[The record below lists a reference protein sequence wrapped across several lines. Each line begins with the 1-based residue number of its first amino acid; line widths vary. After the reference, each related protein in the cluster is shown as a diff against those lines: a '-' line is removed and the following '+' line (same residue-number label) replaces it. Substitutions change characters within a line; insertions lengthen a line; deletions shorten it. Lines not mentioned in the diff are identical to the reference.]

1 LSSPALKRKD
11 RAPEPAAAANATPM
25 MAQYLEVKAKHPDF
39 LLFYRMGDF
48 FELFFDDAVQAS
60 AALGIQLTKRGKHAG
75 EDIAMCGV
83 PVSRADEYLQKLIR
97 KGFRVAVAEQ
107 LEDPEVAK
115 RRGPKAVVRRDVVR
129 LVTPGTLTED
139 ALLVSGA
146 NNFLTA
152 VAKAGKAAPRYHLA
166 SLDISTGEFLL
177 SETSAPDLEG
187 ELLRLRPAEVL
198 LPEDELGD
206 AAIKRASEAAGA
218 PLSPLSRTCFTKV
231 NGERALKEAFEVA
244 ALDGLGFFTEGDLA
258 AMGALL
264 HYVNLTQMGE
274 RPAMRAPKRE
284 APGALMLIDA
294 ATRAS
299 LELVRPKNEGAPT
312 VFSAIDR
319 TVTAAGARELMSRL
333 VSPSADVELI
343 NRRLDAVAVFI
354 DDWALRER
362 IRKVL
367 KSTPDMSRAL
377 SRLKLKRGGPRD
389 LGGLRDGLMAAGNL
403 SGMLGAAAALPP
415 ELQEIARALAA
426 LRAPARSKDPLTLS
440 LSPRGERTPEPG
452 SEDDSSVPSPLGEKD
467 RMRGSSAP
475 APREDTAP
483 SLRAKRSNQEATG
496 SLDRHGA
503 DAPRDNAHAALA
515 DRLRAALG
523 ESLPYFAR
531 DGGFIAPG
539 YDCNLDELRQLAT
552 DTKVVLAKLQA
563 AYAAR
568 TGIKTLKIQY
578 NQVFGYFV
586 EVSPGTAAALQA
598 EPHSAVFRHKQTL
611 ANAVRF
617 TTDELSAL
625 ESRILNATSE
635 ALARE
640 LALFDE
646 LAGAVLAAEDAISNA
661 AAALAALDCTAAL
674 ADLAQAQNY
683 VRPHVDESRCFLI
696 EGGRHP
702 AVEQALARDGGAFIG
717 NECKLDGAGERAAGF
732 LVVTGPNMAGKSTYL
747 RQNALLA
754 VLAQAGSYVP
764 ATSAHIGVADRLFAR
779 IGAADDLAR
788 GRSTFMVEM
797 TETAAILNQAT
808 QRSFVILD
816 EIGRGTATFDGLS
829 IAWAVLEHLH
839 DVILCRGLVATH
851 YHELTRL
858 ADDLPRA
865 ANVRMAVTE
874 WKDSIVFLHAVEAGP
889 ANRSYGVQAARLAGV
904 PKPVLARAKQVLAQ
918 LENGAGPHGPLTL
931 PTDMP
936 LFCAPAKHA
945 ATDAE
950 PHPVLEKLAALD
962 TDSLSP
968 REALD
973 ILYAL
978 KAAL

>member
-1 LSSPALKRKD
+1 
-11 RAPEPAAAANATPM
+11 M

-60 AALGIQLTKRGKHAG
+60 GALGIQLTKRGKHAG

-107 LEDPEVAK
+107 LEDPEAAK

-177 SETSAPDLEG
+177 SETSAADLEG

-218 PLSPLSRTCFTKV
+218 PLSPLSRARFTKA
-231 NGERALKEAFEVA
+231 NGERELKEAFEVA

-319 TVTAAGARELMSRL
+319 TVTAAGARELMNRL

-343 NRRLDAVAVFI
+343 NRRLDAVSAFI
-354 DDWALRER
+354 DDWGTRER
-362 IRKVL
+362 IRRVL

-389 LGGLRDGLMAAGNL
+389 LGGLRDGLIAAEGI
-403 SGMLGAAAALPP
+403 SEMLAGAAALPE
-415 ELQEIARALAA
+415 ELKEIARALAS
-426 LRAPARSKDPLTLS
+426 LSGPARSEGPLTLS
-440 LSPRGERTPEPG
+440 LSPRGERTPELR
-452 SEDDSSVPSPLGEKD
+452 SEDGSRVPSPLGERD
-467 RMRGSSAP
+467 RMRGASGSAQLNP
-475 APREDTAP
+475 
-483 SLRAKRSNQEATG
+483 KATDAA
-496 SLDRHGA
+496 LNRHGA
-503 DAPRDNAHAALA
+503 EAPRDDGTASLA
-515 DRLRAALG
+515 ERLRLALG
-523 ESLPYFAR
+523 DNLPYFTR
-531 DGGFIAPG
+531 DGGFIACG
-539 YDCNLDELRQLAT
+539 YDPALDELRQLSA

-563 AYAAR
+563 AYAAQ
-568 TGIKTLKIQY
+568 TGIKSLKIQY

-598 EPHSAVFRHKQTL
+598 EPHSATFRHKQTL

-617 TTDELSAL
+617 TTEELSAL

-640 LALFDE
+640 LALFEE
-646 LAGAVLAAEDAISNA
+646 LAGAVLDAEEAIANA

-674 ADLAQAQNY
+674 AELAQAQNY
-683 VRPHVDESRCFLI
+683 VRPQVDDSRCFLI

-702 AVEQALARDGGAFIG
+702 AVEQALAREGGVFIG
-717 NECKLDGAGERAAGF
+717 NDCKLDGAGERAAGF

-754 VLAQAGSYVP
+754 VLAQAGSFVP
-764 ATSAHIGVADRLFAR
+764 AVSAHIGVADRLFAR

-808 QRSFVILD
+808 RRSFVILD

-839 DVILCRGLVATH
+839 DVIFCRGLVATH

-874 WKDSIVFLHAVEAGP
+874 WKDTIVFLHAVEMGP

-936 LFCAPAKHA
+936 LFCAPAKHQPEDA
-945 ATDAE
+945 A

>member
-1 LSSPALKRKD
+1 MSSPSLKRGA
-11 RAPEPAAAANATPM
+11 RPSEAAGAANATPM

-39 LLFYRMGDF
+39 MLFYRMGDF

-60 AALGIQLTKRGKHAG
+60 GALGIQLTKRGKHAG
-75 EDIAMCGV
+75 DDIPMCGV

-107 LEDPEVAK
+107 LEDPELAK
-115 RRGPKAVVRRDVVR
+115 KRGPKAVVRRDVVR

-139 ALLVSGA
+139 ALLISAA
-146 NNFLTA
+146 NNYLTA
-152 VAKAGKAAPRYHLA
+152 IAKAGKGAAPRYHFA

-177 SETSAPDLEG
+177 SETSSADLEG
-187 ELLRLRPAEVL
+187 ELMRLRPAEILVA
-198 LPEDELGD
+198 EDELAD
-206 AAIKRASEAAGA
+206 VAIKRAGEAAGA
-218 PLSPLSRTCFTKV
+218 SLSPLARACFTKAK
-231 NGERALKEAFEVA
+231 GERALKEAFQVG

-258 AMGALL
+258 AVGALL
-264 HYVNLTQMGE
+264 DYVNLTQMGE
-274 RPAMRAPKRE
+274 RPALRAPKRE
-284 APGALMLIDA
+284 APGALLLIDA

-319 TVTAAGARELMSRL
+319 TVTAAGARELMNRL

-343 NRRLDAVAVFI
+343 NRRLDALAALI
-354 DDWALRER
+354 DDWASRER
-362 IRKVL
+362 VRKVL
-367 KSTPDMSRAL
+367 KTAPDMSRAL
-377 SRLKLKRGGPRD
+377 SRLKLRRGGPRD
-389 LGGLRDGLMAAGNL
+389 LGGLRDGLIAAESL
-403 SGMLGAAAALPP
+403 SAMLATAAALPD
-415 ELQEIARALAA
+415 ELKEIAQALAS
-426 LRAPARSKDPLTLS
+426 LSHPSLSQGPLTLS
-440 LSPRGERTPEPG
+440 LSPRGERTPETPSPFG
-452 SEDDSSVPSPLGEKD
+452 QRAEACSPSPLGE
-467 RMRGSSAP
+467 RVGVRGACASARNDSP
-475 APREDTAP
+475 ADFPH
-483 SLRAKRSNQEATG
+483 NAT
-496 SLDRHGA
+496 
-503 DAPRDNAHAALA
+503 LA
-515 DRLRAALG
+515 ERLRLALG
-523 ESLPYFAR
+523 DSLPYFTR
-531 DGGFIAPG
+531 DGGFIAAG
-539 YDCNLDELRQLAT
+539 YDPDLDELRQLAT

-563 AYAAR
+563 AYAAQ
-568 TGIKTLKIQY
+568 TGVKTLKIQY

-586 EVSPGTAAALQA
+586 EVSPGTAAVLQA

-640 LALFDE
+640 FALFDK
-646 LAGAVLAAEDAISNA
+646 LAAAVFAAEEAIAGA

-674 ADLAQAQNY
+674 AELAQGQNY
-683 VRPHVDESRCFLI
+683 VRPRVDESRCFLI

-717 NECKLDGAGERAAGF
+717 NECKLDGSGEHAPGF

-747 RQNALLA
+747 RQNALIT
-754 VLAQAGSYVP
+754 VLAQAGSFVP
-764 ATSAHIGVADRLFAR
+764 AISAHIGVADRLFAR

-808 QRSFVILD
+808 RRSFVILD

-839 DVILCRGLVATH
+839 DLIFCRGLVATH

-858 ADDLPRA
+858 ADTLPRA
-865 ANVRMAVTE
+865 GNVRMAVTE
-874 WKDSIVFLHAVEAGP
+874 WKDTIVFLHAVEAG
-889 ANRSYGVQAARLAGV
+889 AAHRSYGVQAARLAGV

-936 LFCAPAKHA
+936 LFSAPVKHETGDA
-945 ATDAE
+945 A

-962 TDSLSP
+962 ADSLSP

-973 ILYAL
+973 ALYAL
-978 KAAL
+978 KASL

>member
-1 LSSPALKRKD
+1 MSSPSLKRKD
-11 RAPEPAAAANATPM
+11 RAPEPTAAANATPM

-218 PLSPLSRTCFTKV
+218 PLSPLSRACFTKA

-299 LELVRPKNEGAPT
+299 LELVRPKNDGAPT

-319 TVTAAGARELMSRL
+319 TVTAAGARELMNRL

-362 IRKVL
+362 IRRVL

-389 LGGLRDGLMAAGNL
+389 LGGLRDGLIAAENL
-403 SGMLGAAAALPP
+403 SEMLGTAAALPP
-415 ELQEIARALAA
+415 ELQEIAQALAS
-426 LRAPARSKDPLTLS
+426 LRGFATAEGPLILS
-440 LSPRGERTPEPG
+440 FSPRGEGTLELSSEP
-452 SEDDSSVPSPLGEKD
+452 SSGVLSPLGERD
-467 RMRGSSAP
+467 RVRGSSGP
-475 APREDTAP
+475 APREDAAP
-483 SLRAKRSNQEATG
+483 SLRAKRSNPEATDA
-496 SLDRHGA
+496 SPDRHGA
-503 DAPRDNAHAALA
+503 DAPRDGGPLSE
-515 DRLRAALG
+515 RLRAALG
-523 ESLPYFAR
+523 ESLPYFTR

-539 YDCNLDELRQLAT
+539 YDAALDELRQLAT

-586 EVSPGTAAALQA
+586 EVSPGAAAALQA

-646 LAGAVLAAEDAISNA
+646 LAGAVLAAEDAIANA
-661 AAALAALDCTAAL
+661 AAALAALDCTASL

-683 VRPHVDESRCFLI
+683 VRPHVDDSRCFLI

-702 AVEQALARDGGAFIG
+702 AVEQALARDGAAFIG

-754 VLAQAGSYVP
+754 VLAQAGSTCPPHRRISAWPTGCSP
-764 ATSAHIGVADRLFAR
+764 ASARPTTS
-779 IGAADDLAR
+779 
-788 GRSTFMVEM
+788 
-797 TETAAILNQAT
+797 
-808 QRSFVILD
+808 
-816 EIGRGTATFDGLS
+816 
-829 IAWAVLEHLH
+829 
-839 DVILCRGLVATH
+839 
-851 YHELTRL
+851 
-858 ADDLPRA
+858 RA
-865 ANVRMAVTE
+865 A
-874 WKDSIVFLHAVEAGP
+874 
-889 ANRSYGVQAARLAGV
+889 
-904 PKPVLARAKQVLAQ
+904 
-918 LENGAGPHGPLTL
+918 
-931 PTDMP
+931 
-936 LFCAPAKHA
+936 AP
-945 ATDAE
+945 
-950 PHPVLEKLAALD
+950 P
-962 TDSLSP
+962 SWS
-968 REALD
+968 R
-973 ILYAL
+973 
-978 KAAL
+978 

>member
-1 LSSPALKRKD
+1 MAASSP
-11 RAPEPAAAANATPM
+11 
-25 MAQYLEVKAKHPDF
+25 
-39 LLFYRMGDF
+39 
-48 FELFFDDAVQAS
+48 
-60 AALGIQLTKRGKHAG
+60 
-75 EDIAMCGV
+75 
-83 PVSRADEYLQKLIR
+83 
-97 KGFRVAVAEQ
+97 
-107 LEDPEVAK
+107 
-115 RRGPKAVVRRDVVR
+115 
-129 LVTPGTLTED
+129 
-139 ALLVSGA
+139 
-146 NNFLTA
+146 
-152 VAKAGKAAPRYHLA
+152 
-166 SLDISTGEFLL
+166 
-177 SETSAPDLEG
+177 
-187 ELLRLRPAEVL
+187 
-198 LPEDELGD
+198 
-206 AAIKRASEAAGA
+206 
-218 PLSPLSRTCFTKV
+218 
-231 NGERALKEAFEVA
+231 
-244 ALDGLGFFTEGDLA
+244 
-258 AMGALL
+258 
-264 HYVNLTQMGE
+264 
-274 RPAMRAPKRE
+274 
-284 APGALMLIDA
+284 
-294 ATRAS
+294 
-299 LELVRPKNEGAPT
+299 
-312 VFSAIDR
+312 
-319 TVTAAGARELMSRL
+319 
-333 VSPSADVELI
+333 
-343 NRRLDAVAVFI
+343 
-354 DDWALRER
+354 
-362 IRKVL
+362 
-367 KSTPDMSRAL
+367 
-377 SRLKLKRGGPRD
+377 
-389 LGGLRDGLMAAGNL
+389 
-403 SGMLGAAAALPP
+403 
-415 ELQEIARALAA
+415 
-426 LRAPARSKDPLTLS
+426 
-440 LSPRGERTPEPG
+440 
-452 SEDDSSVPSPLGEKD
+452 
-467 RMRGSSAP
+467 
-475 APREDTAP
+475 
-483 SLRAKRSNQEATG
+483 
-496 SLDRHGA
+496 
-503 DAPRDNAHAALA
+503 
-515 DRLRAALG
+515 
-523 ESLPYFAR
+523 
-531 DGGFIAPG
+531 PG
-539 YDCNLDELRQLAT
+539 YDANLDELRQLAT

-563 AYAAR
+563 AYAAQ

-646 LAGAVLAAEDAISNA
+646 LAGAVLAAEDAIANA
-661 AAALAALDCTAAL
+661 AAALAALDCTASL

-683 VRPHVDESRCFLI
+683 VRPHVDDSRCFLI

-754 VLAQAGSYVP
+754 VLAQAGAYVP

-808 QRSFVILD
+808 RRSFVILD

-945 ATDAE
+945 ADGRR
-950 PHPVLEKLAALD
+950 AA
-962 TDSLSP
+962 SRAGEARRARHRQPQPPRSP
-968 REALD
+968 RHPLCAQEGASIAGSNPAGQRPRLDEAC
-973 ILYAL
+973 AL
-978 KAAL
+978 PRDAISQLPGWSGPRASALPPSSAPWRRWLPSRYRSPIDPSANPPGDPLKIYRHGRNPGGHAAQAAERLLEIRLACD